1 MNIMEN
7 HPLPCLTTGGQLL
20 LRSRTLLEE
29 RSTRQ
34 LEEDGRPFTW
44 WIDVDRSV
52 KVVKIGSIGTFTK
65 CTAGLDNVRS
75 NLFQDQDYK
84 SGDDMCKWA
93 DVNCSK
99 RR

>member
-1 MNIMEN
+1 M
-7 HPLPCLTTGGQLL
+7 
-20 LRSRTLLEE
+20 
-29 RSTRQ
+29 
-34 LEEDGRPFTW
+34 
-44 WIDVDRSV
+44 DVDRSV

-65 CTAGLDNVRS
+65 CTAGLDNVLS